1 MALADYT
8 TNNAIRLLLGVSDD
22 ELEDDMLAEQTVL
35 DNLQIEL
42 ADIDA
47 GLDAAYQAALAA
59 APQAPAQLDLCAKV
73 RLFTTSAVAIQFLP
87 SLPLLAPRTITHD
100 KDMTQRNLDAYKD
113 TQARVRDA
121 YDRYKLR
128 LQQAYVAYQGQKV
141 NTPTLRVMLA
151 AGNPASDP
159 VTGA

>member
-8 TNNAIRLLLGVSDD
+8 TNSAIRLLLGVADD
-22 ELEDDMLAEQTVL
+22 ELDDTMLAEQTVL

-47 GLDAAYQAALAA
+47 GLDAAYQGIKDASDT
-59 APQAPAQLDLCAKV
+59 APKKDLCAKM
-73 RLFTTSAVAIQFLP
+73 RLFATSAVAVQFLP
-87 SLPLLAPRTITHD
+87 TLPLLAPRTITHD